1 MLKMIASRELTI
13 PPKIEILYVEQEIVA
28 DDTPAIQAVLKAD
41 AKRTNMLRRE
51 KELQVILDD
60 EEKMDSMELEESD
73 KLVQS
78 VPFRVIPIDGRVQRV
93 GEGNQLLGSSQRRAQ
108 SPKNSRRYVVQK
120 VNHL

>member
-1 MLKMIASRELTI
+1 MIASRELTI

-51 KELQVILDD
+51 KELQAILDD

-78 VPFRVIPIDGRVQRV
+78 VHFRVIPIDGGVQRV

>member
-1 MLKMIASRELTI
+1 MIASRELTI

>member
-51 KELQVILDD
+51 KELQAILDD

-78 VPFRVIPIDGRVQRV
+78 VPFRVIPIDGGVQRV

>member
-78 VPFRVIPIDGRVQRV
+78 VPFRVIPIDGGVQRV
-93 GEGNQLLGSSQRRAQ
+93 GEGNQLLGPSQRRAQ